1 MEKLKLVIFQLGGE
15 NYGID
20 IKLVSAIEKVHKTVP
35 IPGSISFI
43 KGIMKLRGGVIPV
56 CSLRNKFGLEE
67 VENTDDTKYLV
78 IRANNRE
85 IALAVDS
92 VDEIHDI
99 DTEDSFEAPDIIK
112 SQKTRYVEKIVSV
125 GENLVVVL
133 NTNNLLTEEEA
144 ENIEKI
150 IESH

>member
-20 IKLVSAIEKVHKTVP
+20 INLVSAIEKVHKTVP
-35 IPGSISFI
+35 IPGSISFV

-67 VENTDDTKYLV
+67 IENTDDTKFLV
-78 IRANNRE
+78 IKANDRE

-99 DTEDSFEAPDIIK
+99 EEEDSFEAPDILK
-112 SQKTRYVEKIVSV
+112 SPKTRYINKIVTV
-125 GENLVVVL
+125 EERLVVVL
-133 NTNNLLTEEEA
+133 NTNNLLTDEEL